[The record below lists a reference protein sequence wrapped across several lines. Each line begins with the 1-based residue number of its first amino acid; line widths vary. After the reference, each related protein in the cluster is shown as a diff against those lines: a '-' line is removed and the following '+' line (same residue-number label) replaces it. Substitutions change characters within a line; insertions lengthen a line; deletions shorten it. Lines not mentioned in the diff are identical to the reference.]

1 MTSKTSL
8 LYVSLWKKQHNRTI
22 FYLPTSCEGSREEFR
37 LTEMAADL
45 SIKRPLERMCQNWW
59 ISLKKNTKFIS
70 CQDLRMIIS
79 HVAAFTMCTS
89 VCGIMFD
96 SNYKYVP
103 RMCVNAVCNR
113 IMTCTRSINVC
124 VCVQWNAIINC
135 MWHFRL
141 HLDGYVYTEDII

>member
-1 MTSKTSL
+1 MSPYEKEP
-8 LYVSLWKKQHNRTI
+8 HNRTL
-22 FYLPTSCEGSREEFR
+22 FHLPTSCKGSREEFP

-79 HVAAFTMCTS
+79 HVAAFTS
-89 VCGIMFD
+89 ARVCVCRIMLD

-103 RMCVNAVCNR
+103 RMCVNVVCNR
-113 IMTCTRSINVC
+113 IMTCTRHINVC
-124 VCVQWNAIINC
+124 VCVQRNAIINC
-135 MWHFRL
+135 MWHVRL
-141 HLDGYVYTEDII
+141 HLDGYVCTKNII